1 MTSESNSL
9 SRWQQDRRAFIEH
22 RVFWR
27 GRVGL
32 ADLMDVMGLSRA
44 QASKDLN
51 SYINDHP
58 EHIIYDKTAK
68 TYVLGP
74 KFEEHYTALDPS
86 EYLDDLLSISRGGSV
101 PTADWI
107 VYQPDILA
115 TTVPGRGLSALTLR
129 NVLLACEQGKEL
141 QISYQSMSSPDPE
154 ARVIIPHALAHDGFR
169 WHARALCSKD
179 QVFKDFVLGRI
190 LKSALGEQSD
200 VDAGT
205 DEDWHQTITLKIAP
219 HPGLSENQRRIVEL
233 DYAMYDGAAELSVRK
248 CLLFYNLKR
257 LGLDVDPSIRAPQD
271 QHIVLI
277 NDGEVRAALER
288 GRR

>member
-1 MTSESNSL
+1 
-9 SRWQQDRRAFIEH
+9 
-22 RVFWR
+22 
-27 GRVGL
+27 
-32 ADLMDVMGLSRA
+32 MGISRA
-44 QASKDLN
+44 QASKDIN

-58 EHIIYDKTAK
+58 ENIAYDSSTKA
-68 TYVLGP
+68 YVLGP
-74 KFEEHYTALDPS
+74 NFKERYITLDS
-86 EYLDDLLSISRGGSV
+86 FTYLNDLLSITNEV
-101 PTADWI
+101 PNRNSDWI
-107 VYQPDILA
+107 VYQPEILKSS
-115 TTVPGRGLSALTLR
+115 VPIRGLDALTLR
-129 NVLLACEQGKEL
+129 NVLFACEQHKEL

-154 ARVIIPHALAHDGFR
+154 DRVIVPHALAHDGFR

-200 VDAGT
+200 VDAST

-233 DYAMYDGAAELSVRK
+233 DYAMNDGAAELSVRK

-257 LGLDVDPSIRAPQD
+257 LGLDVDTSIRAPQD